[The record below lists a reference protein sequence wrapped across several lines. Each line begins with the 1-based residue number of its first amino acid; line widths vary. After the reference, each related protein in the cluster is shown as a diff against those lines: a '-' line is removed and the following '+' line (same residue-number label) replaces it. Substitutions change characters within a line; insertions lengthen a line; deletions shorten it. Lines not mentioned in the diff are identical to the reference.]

1 VTGTLI
7 CGILI
12 GAMITAIS
20 LVFCC
25 GYHAPGGGKTTSET
39 RNDSTN
45 EAPQKSSLSQ
55 PIIEEQNEA

>member
-7 CGILI
+7 CGIFI
-12 GAMITAIS
+12 GAIITALS

-25 GYHAPGGGKTTSET
+25 GYHAPGGKASSEG
-39 RNDSTN
+39 RNESIN
-45 EAPQKSSLSQ
+45 EAPKSSLSQ